1 MPRFAEF
8 VAMRYADP
16 LAILAEHIDDAIAAA
31 ATIGAKLDGFPT
43 LDGARHYLPNQSGKK
58 ERRHYYRA
66 SVETDADGTVWPCI
80 TFGTFKGGS
89 STFLWKPR
97 NIVWREFEGANNKA
111 TAADPERIAAFQRR
125 AAELLADQERR
136 NIERLEQE
144 RLGEQAAADAAACA
158 WAAAEPCT
166 AHPYLAA
173 KDVSAY
179 GLRVAATRHSAR
191 LYSKDDGVWRT
202 VKVASAGDLLVPM
215 VDAAG
220 TLWSLQ
226 RIDAAGAKLF
236 ITGSRKR
243 GLFHRIEGAGRAWLA
258 EGYATAASVHA
269 ATGDAAVVAFD
280 AGNLGAVAEALAGQ
294 VHAVAAD
301 NDESDAG
308 RKGADATGLPCA
320 LPPAVGDDWND
331 HAARHG
337 LNSVASL
344 LSDLLLQPPEAVPTD
359 HARAV
364 ALDVPLRN
372 LETIFH
378 PEQIVWKKNKDTGE
392 HVFSGALGTAENLS
406 RLVAAYGV
414 RVRYNEL
421 SRDVEISVGGV
432 LPEGDLARNARLS
445 GIEDLC
451 RINRYP
457 YTSAAGHLD
466 NLASR
471 DAYNPALEW
480 VRSCAWDGGPHIGA
494 LFDCLTLADQSKAD
508 ISRTLFRKWILG
520 AVAILSG
527 HTRKFEHV
535 LVLVDPDGGIGK
547 TRFFNTLCPGAF
559 QADGVTLKTDDKDSI
574 LQVVSK
580 WLVELGEIGAT
591 FSRSDIESLKA
602 FLSRDTDELRP
613 AYARASN
620 CYQRRTAFFGSVNNV
635 QFLVDDTN
643 NRRFWPIQVAAVNYR
658 HKVDVQQVWAEAM
671 ACVEAGEAWHLDV
684 EENRQIGEYNEGFRS
699 KGRVEE
705 FILDLYDQSAIF
717 SRYLSASQV
726 LDEIGMRNPTQTD
739 TRKASAM
746 LRKLFPCK
754 VRRGLTVF
762 HLPYLREDR
771 RPISLVRERYEVDS
785 GPL

>member
-1 MPRFAEF
+1 MPCFAEF

-16 LAILAEHIDDAIAAA
+16 LAILAEHIDAAIAAA
-31 ATIGAKLDGFPT
+31 ATIGAKLDGLPT

-80 TFGTFKGGS
+80 TFGTFKGGG

-136 NIERLEQE
+136 NIERLEKE
-144 RLGEQAAADAAACA
+144 RLGEQAAADVAVCV
-158 WAAAEPCT
+158 WATAEPCT
-166 AHPYLAA
+166 AHSYLAA
-173 KDVSAY
+173 KGVAAY
-179 GLRVAATRHSAR
+179 GLRVATTGHSAR

-226 RIDAAGAKLF
+226 RIDAAGAKRF

-280 AGNLGAVAEALAGQ
+280 AGNLGAIAEALAGQ
-294 VHAVAAD
+294 IHAVAAD

-308 RKGADATGLPCA
+308 RKGAEATGLPCA

-337 LNSVASL
+337 LDSVASL
-344 LSDLLLQPPEAVPTD
+344 LRDSPLQSPSAAANEAMRTMP
-359 HARAV
+359 
-364 ALDVPLRN
+364 LDVPLRS

-378 PEQIVWKKNKDTGE
+378 PNQIEWKANKETGE
-392 HVFSGALGTAENLS
+392 RVFIKAMGTAENLF
-406 RLVAAYGV
+406 RLVTAYGV

-421 SRDVEISVGGV
+421 SREVEISVGGE
-432 LPEGDLARNARLS
+432 LAEGDLARNARLS
-445 GIEDLC
+445 VIEDLC

-471 DAYNPALEW
+471 DAYNPALDW
-480 VRSCAWDGGPHIGA
+480 VRSRAWDGVAHIDA
-494 LFDCLTLADQSKAD
+494 LFNCLTLTDQSKSN
-508 ISRTLFRKWILG
+508 ISRTLFRKWFLG
-520 AVAILSG
+520 AAAILSG
-527 HTRKFEHV
+527 HARKFEHV

-547 TRFFNTLCPGAF
+547 TRFFNTLCPSAF

-574 LQVVSK
+574 LHVVSK

-643 NRRFWPIQVAAVNYR
+643 NRRFWPIQVAAVDYR
-658 HKVDVQQVWAEAM
+658 HKVDVQQVWAEAL
-671 ACVEAGEAWHLDV
+671 ACVEAGEAWHLDAD
-684 EENRQIGEYNEGFRS
+684 ENRAIGEYNEGFRS
-699 KGRVEE
+699 KDRIEE
-705 FILDLYDQSAIF
+705 SILTMYSSGAAPC
-717 SRYLSASQV
+717 RYLSATQV
-726 LDEIGMRNPTQTD
+726 LEEVGVQGAKVGD
-739 TRKASAM
+739 TRKAGVI
-746 LRKLFPCK
+746 LRKLFAHVTKRNVVMYHMP
-754 VRRGLTVF
+754 L
-762 HLPYLREDR
+762 
-771 RPISLVRERYEVDS
+771 LVTRERHLSPVRDRYADS
-785 GPL
+785 PL